1 MAWVTE
7 DRKNE
12 GLIQKFDLKTNIALP
27 IQSLVRKGLFV
38 DVTKENAIADEFI
51 ENLHV
56 KQREDLNRRGFF
68 LAEISKKLFWQN
80 GWQVIRVY

>member
-51 ENLHV
+51 E
-56 KQREDLNRRGFF
+56 
-68 LAEISKKLFWQN
+68 I
-80 GWQVIRVY
+80 IM